1 MPKAQA
7 GRWRSDACSH
17 QSSEIPAGPPPEY
30 TQPGCRPDPT
40 HRRLGRIRLPIWD
53 LGLAVH
59 LIQASMRG
67 SLQALLPNASLW
79 PLYPVPMSHGLK
91 KRHQHSCRQHRQ
103 GLVCHAVAAKEALMQ
118 HGAISLQGTSRSRN
132 EDRYDVAV
140 SAQCCSYIDHGYL
153 GLPHAHAGRSHA
165 AYACSPAALHQP
177 VSDRSS
183 SCAEAGQPL

>member
-1 MPKAQA
+1 MQPPIQRDTSRPTSRVHTARLQA
-7 GRWRSDACSH
+7 RPHTPSF
-17 QSSEIPAGPPPEY
+17 GPN
-30 TQPGCRPDPT
+30 QVA
-40 HRRLGRIRLPIWD
+40 HLD

-140 SAQCCSYIDHGYL
+140 SAQCCSYIDFHAYL